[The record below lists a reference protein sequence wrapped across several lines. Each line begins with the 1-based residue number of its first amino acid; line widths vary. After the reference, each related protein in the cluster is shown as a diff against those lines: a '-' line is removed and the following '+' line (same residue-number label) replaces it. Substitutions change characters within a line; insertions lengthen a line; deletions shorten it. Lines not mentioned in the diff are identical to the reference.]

1 MSLNSAP
8 SSATRRKSRRPGPAL
23 AVKTQP
29 AQRRA
34 TETFER
40 ILEVGAQTL
49 ADVGIDRLSTNLV
62 CERAGLSPPAL
73 YRYFP
78 NKYALLC
85 ELGRRLMERQNE
97 VVPRWISLEVLAG
110 PRAGL
115 ERALQGLLLDTYRV
129 TRETTAGVWITRAL
143 RAVPALAEV
152 RLASHHQVTQAQ
164 VELLKLAYPGAELEE
179 LRLLSRVTVELIYA
193 ATELLFEES
202 PLSGQAVARL
212 VGAMVA
218 SYRGRLRGERGKKG
232 ERKGGEAGRQSRS
245 TARAGHKATG
255 SGK

>member
-1 MSLNSAP
+1 MSSDSAP
-8 SSATRRKSRRPGPAL
+8 SAAPRRKTRRARPAL

-34 TETFER
+34 AATFER
-40 ILEVGAQTL
+40 ILEVAARTL

-78 NKYALLC
+78 NKYALLH

-97 VVPRWISLEVLAG
+97 LIPHWITAEVLVG

-115 ERALQGLLLDTYRV
+115 EKALQGLLLDTYRV

-143 RAVPALAEV
+143 RAVPALAAV
-152 RLASHHQVTQAQ
+152 RLESHSTVAQAQ
-164 VELLKLAYPGAELEE
+164 VTLLEGAYPGVPLEE
-179 LRLLSRVTVELIYA
+179 LRLVSRVSVELIYA
-193 ATELLFEES
+193 AVELLFDES
-202 PLSGQAVARL
+202 PLGAQAVSQL
-212 VGAMVA
+212 VATMVA
-218 SYRGRLRGERGKKG
+218 SYRGQLRASPVEARKTERRIAALPKTSGTTS
-232 ERKGGEAGRQSRS
+232 RDRRGGQ
-245 TARAGHKATG
+245 
-255 SGK
+255 

>member
-1 MSLNSAP
+1 MALNSAP
-8 SSATRRKSRRPGPAL
+8 SPGSRRKSRRPGPTL

-97 VVPRWISLEVLAG
+97 VIPNWISLEALVG

-129 TRETTAGVWITRAL
+129 TREATAGLWITRAL

-152 RLASHHQVTQAQ
+152 RLESHHKVTQAQ
-164 VELLKLAYPGAELEE
+164 VELLKLAYPGAGLEE
-179 LRLLSRVTVELIYA
+179 LRLVSRVTVELIYA
-193 ATELLFEES
+193 ATELLFDES
-202 PLSGQAVARL
+202 PLSGQAVAGL

-218 SYRGRLRGERGKKG
+218 SYREKLRGPPGKA
-232 ERKGGEAGRQSRS
+232 ERKPAGPGRRTRSGGRGPR
-245 TARAGHKATG
+245 GG
-255 SGK
+255 

>member
-1 MSLNSAP
+1 MSLNNNGASTA
-8 SSATRRKSRRPGPAL
+8 ARRKSRRSGPVL

-34 TETFER
+34 AETFER

-97 VVPRWISLEVLAG
+97 VIPTWITVAALTG

-129 TRETTAGVWITRAL
+129 TRETTAGLWITRAL
-143 RAVPALAEV
+143 RAVPALTEV
-152 RLASHHQVTQAQ
+152 RLESHHRVTQAQ
-164 VELLKLAYPGAELEE
+164 VELLQAAYPGAALEE
-179 LRLLSRVTVELIYA
+179 LRLVSRVTVELIYA
-193 ATELLFEES
+193 ATELLFDES
-202 PLSGQAVARL
+202 PLSGQAVAGL

-218 SYRGRLRGERGKKG
+218 SYRERLRGAAGRAG
-232 ERKGGEAGRQSRS
+232 RKGAGAGRQ
-245 TARAGHKATG
+245 AAAGRERRG
-255 SGK
+255 R

>member
-1 MSLNSAP
+1 MSLNNVASTA
-8 SSATRRKSRRPGPAL
+8 ARRKSRRSGPTL

-34 TETFER
+34 AATFER

-97 VVPRWISLEVLAG
+97 VIPTWITVEALTG

-129 TRETTAGVWITRAL
+129 TREATAGLWITRAL

-152 RLASHHQVTQAQ
+152 RLESHHRVTQAQ
-164 VELLKLAYPGAELEE
+164 VELLRAAYPGADVEE
-179 LRLLSRVTVELIYA
+179 LRLLGRVTVELIYA
-193 ATELLFEES
+193 ATELLFDES
-202 PLSGQAVARL
+202 PLSSQAVSGVVA
-212 VGAMVA
+212 AMVA
-218 SYRGRLRGERGKKG
+218 SYRGRLRGVGG
-232 ERKGGEAGRQSRS
+232 ERKAGVGGKRGKGGGR
-245 TARAGHKATG
+245 
-255 SGK
+255 

>member
-1 MSLNSAP
+1 MSLSSAP
-8 SSATRRKSRRPGPAL
+8 SPAPRRKARRPGPVL

-40 ILEVGAQTL
+40 ILEVGALTL
-49 ADVGIDRLSTNLV
+49 ADVGIDRFSTNLV

-97 VVPRWISLEVLAG
+97 LVPSWITPEALVG

-115 ERALQGLLLDTYRV
+115 EAALRGLLLDTYRV
-129 TRETTAGVWITRAL
+129 TRETRAGVWITRAL
-143 RAVPALAEV
+143 RALPALASV
-152 RLASHHQVTQAQ
+152 RLESHAKVAQAQ
-164 VELLKLAYPGAELEE
+164 LELLRSAYPDADLEE

-193 ATELLFEES
+193 MTELLFDES
-202 PLSGQAVARL
+202 PLSAPAVAEL
-212 VGAMVA
+212 VATMVA
-218 SYRGRLRGERGKKG
+218 GYRGHLRRSRRRPQ
-232 ERKGGEAGRQSRS
+232 RKGA
-245 TARAGHKATG
+245 A
-255 SGK
+255 SGKPVPVRPRERRGG

>member
-1 MSLNSAP
+1 MPLNSAP
-8 SSATRRKSRRPGPAL
+8 FSAARRKSRRPGPAL

-110 PRAGL
+110 SRAGL

-152 RLASHHQVTQAQ
+152 RLESHHQVTQAQ

-179 LRLLSRVTVELIYA
+179 LRLVSRVTVELIYA
-193 ATELLFEES
+193 ATELLFDES

-218 SYRGRLRGERGKKG
+218 SYRGRLR
-232 ERKGGEAGRQSRS
+232 RS
-245 TARAGHKATG
+245 SGRAGGKAAAG
-255 SGK
+255 AGKQGASGGRARRGDIGTRR

>member
-1 MSLNSAP
+1 M
-8 SSATRRKSRRPGPAL
+8 

-97 VVPRWISLEVLAG
+97 VIPHWISLEALVG

-129 TRETTAGVWITRAL
+129 TRETTAGLWITRAL

-152 RLASHHQVTQAQ
+152 RLESHHRVTQAQ
-164 VELLKLAYPGAELEE
+164 VELLQAAYPGADIEE
-179 LRLLSRVTVELIYA
+179 LRLVSRVTVELIYA

-202 PLSGQAVARL
+202 PLSSQAVSEL

-218 SYRGRLRGERGKKG
+218 SYRGRLRGVRRKG
-232 ERKGGEAGRQSRS
+232 ERKAG
-245 TARAGHKATG
+245 G
-255 SGK
+255 SGKQARGGGR

>member
-1 MSLNSAP
+1 MSSNSAP
-8 SSATRRKSRRPGPAL
+8 PLASRRKSRRSGPVL

-40 ILEVGAQTL
+40 LLDVGAQTL
-49 ADVGIDRLSTNLV
+49 ADVGIDRFSTNLV

-78 NKYALLC
+78 NKYALLY
-85 ELGRRLMERQNE
+85 ELGRRMMERQNE
-97 VVPRWISLEVLAG
+97 LIPGWITFDALVG

-115 ERALQGLLLDTYRV
+115 EKALQGLLLDTYRV

-143 RAVPALAEV
+143 RAVPALASA
-152 RLASHHQVTQAQ
+152 RLDSHAKVAQVQ
-164 VELLKLAYPGAELEE
+164 VELLKSAYPNADLEE

-193 ATELLFEES
+193 ATELLFDES
-202 PLSGQAVARL
+202 PLSAEAVSQL
-212 VGAMVA
+212 VATMVA
-218 SYRGRLRGERGKKG
+218 GYRGRLRRTQRRQER
-232 ERKGGEAGRQSRS
+232 
-245 TARAGHKATG
+245 RAPGTRDRRGA
-255 SGK
+255 